1 MAWLVVSLKK
11 RKKILFQFIQ
21 GKLKKKGWGK
31 NVTIMKQ
38 NQYGLV
44 GLKVKTFLIIMMQIN
59 TENEQNIKNSRC
71 GAKNIKSVLCR
82 GALCG
87 QCGVNCAIV
96 AVTQ

>member
-11 RKKILFQFIQ
+11 RQKILFQFIQ

-59 TENEQNIKNSRC
+59 TQNRISRIQDVAPKISSQC
-71 GAKNIKSVLCR
+71 CAGERCAASVE
-82 GALCG
+82 
-87 QCGVNCAIV
+87 
-96 AVTQ
+96 

>member
-1 MAWLVVSLKK
+1 
-11 RKKILFQFIQ
+11 
-21 GKLKKKGWGK
+21 
-31 NVTIMKQ
+31 MKQ

-59 TENEQNIKNSRC
+59 TQNEQNIKNSRC
-71 GAKNIKSVLCR
+71 GAKNIKSVLCK